1 MDTLQQS
8 VGDELHEI
16 FIRTDR
22 IIQHSLFC
30 LIYRGVAVEPSK
42 DTSFGNECLSSAR
55 QALEEH
61 QACMNI
67 IANMEEE
74 FLETYVNWYRSTPS
88 VHSLKC

>member
-1 MDTLQQS
+1 MDTLRQS

-30 LIYRGVAVEPSK
+30 LIYRGVPVEPSK
-42 DTSFGNECLSSAR
+42 DTGFGNECLSSAR

-67 IANMEEE
+67 IASMEEE
-74 FLETYVNWYRSTPS
+74 FLETYINWYRPHPCA
-88 VHSLKC
+88 HSPKF